1 MTEQE
6 ILERIQRLLREQ
18 LENDDIELQP
28 ATTANDVN
36 GWDSLTHV
44 QLISAIEKEFKIRLS
59 SREIFKWNNVGE
71 MVASVASKS

>member
-18 LENDDIELQP
+18 LENDDIELLP

>member
-6 ILERIQRLLREQ
+6 ILARIQGLLRVQ
-18 LENDDIELQP
+18 LDNEALELRSE
-28 ATTANDVN
+28 TTAADVE

-44 QLISAIEKEFKIRLS
+44 QLISAIEKDFGIRLS

-71 MVASVASKS
+71 MVASVASRT

>member
-1 MTEQE
+1 MTENE
-6 ILERIQRLLREQ
+6 IIERIQKLLREQ
-18 LENDDIELQP
+18 LDDESVVLQP
-28 ATTANDVN
+28 ATTAADVD

-71 MVASVASKS
+71 MAASVASKS

>member
-71 MVASVASKS
+71 MVASVASKT